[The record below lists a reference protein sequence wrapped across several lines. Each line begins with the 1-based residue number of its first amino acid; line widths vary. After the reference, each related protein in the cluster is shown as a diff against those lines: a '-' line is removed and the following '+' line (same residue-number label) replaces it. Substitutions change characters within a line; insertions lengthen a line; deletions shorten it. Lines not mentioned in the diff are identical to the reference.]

1 MKPDWTKLEPLIRY
15 AEDRIL
21 EYFIEIGDLND
32 SEESVLWDSEESVL
46 WACIQAREG
55 KRGRVKVFEY
65 LRNRIEEMN
74 LMPAEEQRNI
84 GRLSEQF
91 GYNSGNT
98 QKEVFECPSCQTRFR
113 VYSSEKGE
121 VRCINCLKI
130 LRGE

>member
-1 MKPDWTKLEPLIRY
+1 MKPDWTKLEPLIKY

-21 EYFIEIGDLND
+21 DDFIECGDLT
-32 SEESVLWDSEESVL
+32 EKEESVL
-46 WACIQAREG
+46 WACIQVREG

-98 QKEVFECPSCQTRFR
+98 QKEVFECPSCQTMFR

-130 LRGE
+130 LRGEIE